1 MVASYLS
8 ELNVPLTEKR
18 HSYAETF
25 RSFTPSSRKYL
36 DFLLRIL
43 ETDCLLPIIS
53 ATAKTDPATWMAEL
67 LAGYVTS
74 ADTGNENLVIT
85 SRAALSE
92 FCDESQERLDLVC
105 GTLVRNLRERQG
117 QGQDRV
123 LNPTLEITSH
133 LLHVG
138 LLQRSGEVD
147 VRALCLLVQK
157 SCYKSSG
164 VRKVEACVKVY
175 GGIARLVEEGAGEVR
190 VRRLEEGVREAR
202 KRLGALMFHPWPRA
216 RSWVVDEMWTIVE
229 GQGEGGGKALK
240 GVDWGAAEK
249 EAVRSVVQDLGIEVP

>member
-1 MVASYLS
+1 MA
-8 ELNVPLTEKR
+8 
-18 HSYAETF
+18 
-25 RSFTPSSRKYL
+25 FTPSSRRYL

-43 ETDCLLPIIS
+43 ETDCLLPVVS
-53 ATAKTDPATWMAEL
+53 ATAKADPSAWMAEL

-85 SRAALSE
+85 SRAALCD
-92 FCDESQERLDLVC
+92 FCEEYQERLDLVC

-117 QGQDRV
+117 QDRV
-123 LNPTLEITSH
+123 LNPTLEMTSH

-147 VRALCLLVQK
+147 ARSLCLLVQK
-157 SCYKSSG
+157 SCYKSSS

-175 GGIARLVEEGAGEVR
+175 GGIARMAEQGPGEVK
-190 VRRLEEGVREAR
+190 VKRLAEGVQEAR
-202 KRLGALMFHPWPRA
+202 KRLGALLFHPWPRA
-216 RSWVVDEMWTIVE
+216 RSWVVDELWSIVE
-229 GQGEGGGKALK
+229 GQGEGSGEGLK

-249 EAVRSVVQDLGIEVP
+249 AAIRGVVKSLGVEVP